1 MNSTKYYFCL
11 FWYIRKEFTDTIV
24 TVELID
30 YYLGNSSLFT

>member
-11 FWYIRKEFTDTIV
+11 FWYIRKEVTYTIV

-30 YYLGNSSLFT
+30 YYLGN